1 MSKPI
6 MPVFAFERR
15 MDIEREC
22 GFTLA
27 GQLVVDTPRKH
38 VHNKRSK
45 QTIVNIIATLKR
57 MAAAGQLPDGRMAM
71 VYGWPG
77 GRKPH
82 DAVDTDDDAVMAA
95 WAALSLVIA
104 LRLGESFGDQIP
116 IDSDVMQQ
124 MMGKPPSDSAQ

>member
-6 MPVFAFERR
+6 TPVFAFERR

-27 GQLVVDTPRKH
+27 GQLVVDTPCKH

-57 MAAAGQLPDGRMAM
+57 MAAAGPEGLSKAPHPFFGQLTADEWDKLQVKHLDHHFRQ
-71 VYGWPG
+71 
-77 GRKPH
+77 
-82 DAVDTDDDAVMAA
+82 
-95 WAALSLVIA
+95 
-104 LRLGESFGDQIP
+104 FG
-116 IDSDVMQQ
+116 V
-124 MMGKPPSDSAQ
+124 